1 MRPEKT
7 FYPVAMSAKPPSA
20 DQDLLEF
27 LKEGAAGILQGIGKV
42 NIVVVGK
49 TGVGKSTLINAVFQ
63 GELAKTGT
71 GRPVTQHTQEISKPG
86 VPVHIFDTKGLEVAD
101 YTAITQEI
109 TKLVSS
115 KAKNSD
121 PLEHIHLAWLCI
133 PEGTKRVEEAE
144 IVLARALAKQVPVI
158 VVLTK
163 SVEEEGF
170 AGEVGRLI
178 PEARFVIPVLAK
190 DMPLRGGVTFKAFG
204 LEELVARS
212 MEVLPE
218 GVRMAFAAAQKASI
232 TAKQE
237 AARQIVTRAAV
248 AASGAAT
255 VPIPLSDA
263 VLISGV
269 QVAMLG
275 SISKVWGLN
284 LERGFFITLLS
295 SLLGTMGA
303 TLVGRTVAG
312 GLVKLIPGLGSLI
325 GATVNATT
333 AATLTKALGEAYIA
347 TLTFLT
353 EGDPER
359 VPTPG
364 EVAAELRKRLGRVRA
379 NADADPQGETK
390 EP

>member
-1 MRPEKT
+1 
-7 FYPVAMSAKPPSA
+7 MSSPGGA

-27 LKEGAAGILQGIGKV
+27 LKEGAAGVFQGLGKV

-63 GELAKTGT
+63 GELARTGT
-71 GRPVTQHTQEISKPG
+71 GCPVTQHTQEISKPG

-101 YTAITQEI
+101 HSAIHKEI
-109 TKLVSS
+109 NRLISS
-115 KAKNSD
+115 RAHDAD

-133 PEGTKRVEEAE
+133 PEATKRVEEAE
-144 IVLARALAKQVPVI
+144 ITLARDLAKQVPLI

-170 AGEVGRLI
+170 AAEVATLI
-178 PEARFVIPVLAK
+178 PEARAVIPVLAR
-190 DMPLRGGVTFKAFG
+190 DMPLRGGTMFKAFG
-204 LEELVARS
+204 LEELVQRS

-218 GVRMAFAAAQKASI
+218 GVKAAFAAAQKASI
-232 TAKQE
+232 IAKQE

-269 QVAMLG
+269 QVAMLSG
-275 SISKVWGLN
+275 ISKVWGLN

-295 SLLGTMGA
+295 SLLGTLGA

-347 TLTFLT
+347 TLTVLT

-359 VPTPG
+359 LPTPG
-364 EVAAELRKRLGRVRA
+364 EVAAELKKRLGRLYLKA
-379 NADADPQGETK
+379 GGNLSDP
-390 EP
+390 PDD

>member
-1 MRPEKT
+1 
-7 FYPVAMSAKPPSA
+7 MSSPGGA

-27 LKEGAAGILQGIGKV
+27 LKEGAAGVFQGLGKV

-63 GELAKTGT
+63 GELARTGT

-86 VPVHIFDTKGLEVAD
+86 VPVCIFDTKGLEVAD
-101 YTAITQEI
+101 YSAIHKEI
-109 TKLVSS
+109 NRLVSS
-115 KAKNSD
+115 RAREAD

-133 PEGTKRVEEAE
+133 PEATKRVEEAE
-144 IVLARALAKQVPVI
+144 ITLARDLAKRVPLI

-170 AGEVGRLI
+170 AAEVAALI
-178 PEARFVIPVLAK
+178 SEARAVVPVLAR
-190 DMPLRGGVTFKAFG
+190 DMSLRGGTVFKAFG
-204 LEELVARS
+204 LEELVRHS

-218 GVRMAFAAAQKASI
+218 GVKAAFAAAQKASI
-232 TAKQE
+232 ATKQE

-269 QVAMLG
+269 QVAMLSG
-275 SISKVWGLN
+275 VSKVWGLN

-295 SLLGTMGA
+295 SLLGTLGA

-347 TLTFLT
+347 TLTALT

-359 VPTPG
+359 IPTPS
-364 EVAAELRKRLGRVRA
+364 EVAAELKKRLGRLRLKPGSDPTDFP
-379 NADADPQGETK
+379 DAP
-390 EP
+390 

>member
-1 MRPEKT
+1 
-7 FYPVAMSAKPPSA
+7 MSQNTGA
-20 DQDLLEF
+20 DQELLDF
-27 LKEGAAGILQGIGKV
+27 LKEGAAGIFRGIGKV

-63 GELAKTGT
+63 GELAKTGV

-86 VPVHIFDTKGLEVAD
+86 LPVYIFDTKGLEVAG
-101 YTAITQEI
+101 YSATAQEI
-109 TKLVSS
+109 VRLVGSR
-115 KAKNSD
+115 AKNPD
-121 PLEHIHLAWLCI
+121 PLEHIHLAWVCI
-133 PEGTKRVEEAE
+133 PESTKRVEEAE
-144 IVLARALAKQVPVI
+144 VLLAQTLAKQIPVI
-158 VVLTK
+158 VVVTK
-163 SVEEEGF
+163 SVEEPGF
-170 AGEVGRLI
+170 SSEVEKLI
-178 PEARFVIPVLAK
+178 PQARFVIPVLAL
-190 DMPLRGGVTFKAFG
+190 DMPLRGGVMFG
-204 LEELVARS
+204 AYGLDELVRRS

-218 GVRMAFAAAQKASI
+218 GVRAAFAAAQKANI
-232 TAKQE
+232 VAKQE
-237 AARQIVTRAAV
+237 VARALVTRAAL

-269 QVAMLG
+269 QVAMLSG
-275 SISKVWGLN
+275 ITRVWGFN

-295 SLLGTMGA
+295 SLVGTLGA

-312 GLVKLIPGLGSLI
+312 GLAKLIPGLGSLI

-359 VPTPG
+359 VPTPR
-364 EVAAELRKRLGRVRA
+364 EVAEELKKRLGRVKVGA
-379 NADADPQGETK
+379 GK
-390 EP
+390 

>member
-1 MRPEKT
+1 MAL
-7 FYPVAMSAKPPSA
+7 FGILYPVGMSQNTGA
-20 DQDLLEF
+20 DQELLDF
-27 LKEGAAGILQGIGKV
+27 LKEGAAGIFRGIGKV

-63 GELAKTGT
+63 GELAKTGV

-86 VPVHIFDTKGLEVAD
+86 LPVYIFDTKGLEVAG
-101 YTAITQEI
+101 YSATAQEI
-109 TKLVSS
+109 VRLVGSR
-115 KAKNSD
+115 AKNPD
-121 PLEHIHLAWLCI
+121 PLEHIHLAWVCI
-133 PEGTKRVEEAE
+133 PESTKRVEEAE
-144 IVLARALAKQVPVI
+144 VLLAQTLAKQIPVI
-158 VVLTK
+158 VVVTK
-163 SVEEEGF
+163 SVEEPGF
-170 AGEVGRLI
+170 SSEVEKLI
-178 PEARFVIPVLAK
+178 PQARFVIPVLAL
-190 DMPLRGGVTFKAFG
+190 DMPLRGGVMFG
-204 LEELVARS
+204 AYGLDELVRRS

-218 GVRMAFAAAQKASI
+218 GVRAAFAAAQKANI
-232 TAKQE
+232 VAKQE
-237 AARQIVTRAAV
+237 VARALVTRAAL

-269 QVAMLG
+269 QVAMLSG
-275 SISKVWGLN
+275 ITRVWGFN

-295 SLLGTMGA
+295 SLVGTLGA

-312 GLVKLIPGLGSLI
+312 GLAKLIPGLGSLI

-359 VPTPG
+359 VPTPR
-364 EVAAELRKRLGRVRA
+364 EVAEELKKRLGRVKVGA
-379 NADADPQGETK
+379 GK
-390 EP
+390 

>member
-1 MRPEKT
+1 MALLGIL
-7 FYPVAMSAKPPSA
+7 YPVGMSQNTGA
-20 DQDLLEF
+20 DQELLDF
-27 LKEGAAGILQGIGKV
+27 LKEGAAGIFQGIGKV

-63 GELAKTGT
+63 GELAKTGV

-86 VPVHIFDTKGLEVAD
+86 LPVYIFDTKGLEVAD
-101 YTAITQEI
+101 YTAITKEI
-109 TKLVSS
+109 AKLVGS

-121 PLEHIHLAWLCI
+121 PLEHIHLAWVCI
-133 PEGTKRVEEAE
+133 PESTKRVEEAE
-144 IVLARALAKQVPVI
+144 IVLAQALAKAVPVI

-170 AGEVGRLI
+170 AEEVTHLI
-178 PEARFVIPVLAK
+178 PEAKFVTPVLAQ
-190 DMPLRGGVTFKAFG
+190 DMLLRGGVTFKAFG

-218 GVRMAFAAAQKASI
+218 GVKRAFAAAQKASI
-232 TAKQE
+232 AAKQE
-237 AARQIVTRAAV
+237 VARTLVTRAAL

-269 QVAMLG
+269 QVAMLSG
-275 SISKVWGLN
+275 ITRVWGLN

-295 SLLGTMGA
+295 SLVGTLGA

-312 GLVKLIPGLGSLI
+312 GLAKLIPGLGSLI

-359 VPTPG
+359 VPTPR
-364 EVAAELRKRLGRVRA
+364 EVAEELRKRLGRVKVGA
-379 NADADPQGETK
+379 GK
-390 EP
+390 

>member
-1 MRPEKT
+1 
-7 FYPVAMSAKPPSA
+7 MSSKSPGA
-20 DQDLLEF
+20 DGDLLEF

-101 YTAITQEI
+101 YSAITREI
-109 TKLVSS
+109 TKLASS
-115 KAKNSD
+115 QAKNAD
-121 PLEHIHLAWLCI
+121 PVEHIHLAWLCI
-133 PEGTKRVEEAE
+133 PEATKRVEEAE
-144 IVLARALAKQVPVI
+144 IVLAQALAKTVPVI

-170 AGEVGRLI
+170 AEEVGALI
-178 PEARFVIPVLAK
+178 PEAKFVIPVLAL
-190 DMPLRGGVTFKAFG
+190 DMPLRGGGMFRAFG
-204 LEELVARS
+204 LEELVTKS

-218 GVRMAFAAAQKASI
+218 GVRIAFAAAQKASI
-232 TAKQE
+232 VAKQE
-237 AARQIVTRAAV
+237 AARTVVTRAAL

-263 VLISGV
+263 LLISGV
-269 QVAMLG
+269 QVAMLS

-295 SLLGTMGA
+295 SLLGAMGA

-347 TLTFLT
+347 ALTRLT

-364 EVAAELRKRLGRVRA
+364 EVAAELRRRLGRVRLKS
-379 NADADPQGETK
+379 DSEPEDETQK
-390 EP
+390 P